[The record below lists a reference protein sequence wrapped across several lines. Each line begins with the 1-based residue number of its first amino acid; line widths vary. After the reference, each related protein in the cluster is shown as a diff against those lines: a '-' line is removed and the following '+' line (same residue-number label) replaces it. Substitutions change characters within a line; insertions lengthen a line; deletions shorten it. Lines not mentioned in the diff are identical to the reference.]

1 MKFRECDT
9 INSKENIQVG
19 YRNGSRIVNWW
30 CINKT
35 STLNYGA
42 DTNLSFIIAY
52 DIPRLHLNEFNRK
65 YPGRLQKQTLKNGS
79 WLRKLYTTI
88 IYANHVL
95 ISVLV
100 SSNCQD
106 PVYLHDH
113 SSDASCKIW
122 WLSISE
128 IDSSLSSIRKKLS
141 YRNHVNHNPGH
152 KYASRCWDKR
162 KCLHVLWDKT
172 FPEVRTNRVESMK
185 T

>member
-122 WLSISE
+122 WLSITE
-128 IDSSLSSIRKKLS
+128 IDSSLSSIRKN
-141 YRNHVNHNPGH
+141 YRIATMFIITQATSTP
-152 KYASRCWDKR
+152 RD
-162 KCLHVLWDKT
+162 
-172 FPEVRTNRVESMK
+172 VEIRESVSMFCETRHFLK
-185 T
+185 FERIE

>member
-9 INSKENIQVG
+9 INSKENIQAG

-52 DIPRLHLNEFNRK
+52 DIPRLHLSEFNRQ
-65 YPGRLQKQTLKNGS
+65 YPGRLQKRTLENGS
-79 WLRKLYTTI
+79 CTQQIFTLTMCLPACLWAQIARTLFNYTITARTLLPKYNDYQFQKLI
-88 IYANHVL
+88 FQFPAL
-95 ISVLV
+95 G
-100 SSNCQD
+100 
-106 PVYLHDH
+106 
-113 SSDASCKIW
+113 
-122 WLSISE
+122 
-128 IDSSLSSIRKKLS
+128 KKLS
-141 YRNHVNHNPGH
+141 YRSHVHHNPSR

-162 KCLHVLWDKT
+162 KWLHVLWDKP
-172 FPEVRTNRVESMK
+172 FPEVRTNRIESMK